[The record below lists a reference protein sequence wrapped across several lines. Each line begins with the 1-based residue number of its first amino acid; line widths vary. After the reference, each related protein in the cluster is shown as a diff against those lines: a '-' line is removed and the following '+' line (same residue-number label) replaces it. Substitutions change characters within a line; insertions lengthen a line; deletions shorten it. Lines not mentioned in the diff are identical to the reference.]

1 MNNYIVG
8 LDIGSSK
15 ICAAAGKIAKRGE
28 LEILG
33 ITSSEC
39 KGLKKSIIVNIDD
52 TAESIKECIQKLQ
65 MIIDIQIDDIYISLP
80 GSICGLVHN
89 KAVIAVSSDD
99 REIKSKD
106 VERLLESAKLISVPS
121 DKEIIGVEPQQF
133 IVDGYDNIKDP
144 IGMSGMRLEAD
155 VHVITAQS
163 AIVSNFMKSVSKAGY
178 NVKGICF
185 APKVISNVVL
195 SSENKEL
202 GCVLVDVGAET
213 IDITIIKNDN
223 ICYEDFI
230 PLGGNNIT
238 NDISIGVKV
247 PFNEAENLKLKFADI
262 RDTSSGYAEK
272 IKVKLPSNEIVNVDC
287 KFLKLIIKSRVE
299 ELYEFIKNKIVDSGY
314 YNEISN
320 VVIVGGGIALI
331 RGADEL
337 GSSIIGKNVRIGSP
351 NYVGASNPMYA
362 GAVGITYDVSN
373 SVNIDND
380 EFSSFSNEDEIK
392 SIWNKN
398 SKKSQE
404 NVNIFSRV
412 KDFFTDLF

>member
-39 KGLKKSIIVNIDD
+39 KGLKKSIIVNIDK

-163 AIVSNFMKSVSKAGY
+163 AIVSNFMKSVAKAGY

-262 RDTSSGYAEK
+262 RENSSGYAEK
-272 IKVKLPSNEIVNVDC
+272 VKVKLSNNEIVNVDC
-287 KFLKLIIKSRVE
+287 KFLKLIIKSRIE
-299 ELYEFIKNKIVDSGY
+299 ELYEFIKKKIVDSGY

-373 SVNIDND
+373 SINIDID

-404 NVNIFSRV
+404 NINIFSRV

>member
-39 KGLKKSIIVNIDD
+39 KGLKKSIIVNIDK

-163 AIVSNFMKSVSKAGY
+163 AIVSNFMKSVAKAGY

-262 RDTSSGYAEK
+262 RENSSGYAEK
-272 IKVKLPSNEIVNVDC
+272 VKVKLSNNEIVNVDC
-287 KFLKLIIKSRVE
+287 KFLKLIIKSRIE
-299 ELYEFIKNKIVDSGY
+299 ELYEFIKKKIVDSGY

-362 GAVGITYDVSN
+362 GAVGITFDVSN
-373 SVNIDND
+373 SINIDTD

-404 NVNIFSRV
+404 NINIFSKV

>member
-1 MNNYIVG
+1 MDNYIVG

-15 ICAAAGKIAKRGE
+15 VCAAAGKIAKRGE

-33 ITSSEC
+33 ITSSDC
-39 KGLKKSIIVNIDD
+39 KGLKKSIVVNIDK
-52 TAESIKECIQKLQ
+52 TADSIRECIEKLQ
-65 MIIDIQIDDIYISLP
+65 MIIDVKINDIYISLP

-121 DKEIIGVEPQQF
+121 NEEIIGVEPQQF

-163 AIVSNFMKSVSKAGY
+163 AIVNNFIKSVAKAGY

-185 APKVISNVVL
+185 APKVVSNVVL
-195 SSENKEL
+195 SSESKEL
-202 GCVLVDVGAET
+202 GCALVDVGAET

-223 ICYEDFI
+223 ICYEDFL
-230 PLGGNNIT
+230 PLGGNSIT
-238 NDISIGVKV
+238 NDISIGVKM
-247 PFNEAENLKLKFADI
+247 PFNKAEKLKMKFADI
-262 RDTSSGYAEK
+262 RNGNSVYAEK
-272 IKVKLPSNEIVNVDC
+272 INIKLSNKEIVSIDC

-299 ELYEFIKNKIVDSGY
+299 ELYEFIKKKIIDSGY

-331 RGADEL
+331 RGADEIGTNIL
-337 GSSIIGKNVRIGSP
+337 GKNVQIGSP

-362 GAVGITYDVSN
+362 GAVGIAKDISSSVSLE
-373 SVNIDND
+373 ND
-380 EFSSFSNEDEIK
+380 EFSNFNNEDEIK
-392 SIWNKN
+392 SIWNKTG
-398 SKKSQE
+398 KKNQE
-404 NVNIFSRV
+404 NLNVFSKF

>member
-39 KGLKKSIIVNIDD
+39 KGLKKSIIVNIDK

-163 AIVSNFMKSVSKAGY
+163 AIVSNFMKSVAKAGY
-178 NVKGICF
+178 NIKGICF

-195 SSENKEL
+195 SPENKEL
-202 GCVLVDVGAET
+202 GCALVDVGAET

-238 NDISIGVKV
+238 NDISIGIKV

-262 RDTSSGYAEK
+262 RNNSSEYAEK
-272 IKVKLPSNEIVNVDC
+272 VKVKLSNNEIANVDC
-287 KFLKLIIKSRVE
+287 KFLKLIIKSRIE
-299 ELYEFIKNKIVDSGY
+299 ELYEFIKKKIVDSGY

-404 NVNIFSRV
+404 NINIFSRV

>member
-39 KGLKKSIIVNIDD
+39 KGLKKSIIVNIDK
-52 TAESIKECIQKLQ
+52 TAESIKECIEKLQ

-163 AIVSNFMKSVSKAGY
+163 AIVSNFMKSVTKAGY
-178 NVKGICF
+178 NLKGICF

-247 PFNEAENLKLKFADI
+247 PFNEAEVLKLKFADI
-262 RDTSSGYAEK
+262 RDSSSGYAEK
-272 IKVKLPSNEIVNVDC
+272 VKVKLSNNEIVNVDC
-287 KFLKLIIKSRVE
+287 KFLKLIIKSRIE
-299 ELYEFIKNKIVDSGY
+299 EIYEFIKKKIVDSGY

-373 SVNIDND
+373 SVNIDKD

-404 NVNIFSRV
+404 NINVFSKV

>member
-1 MNNYIVG
+1 MDSYIVG

-15 ICAAAGKIAKRGE
+15 ICAAAGKITKRGTI
-28 LEILG
+28 EILG
-33 ITSSEC
+33 ITSSDC
-39 KGLKKSIIVNIDD
+39 KGLKKSIIVNIDK
-52 TAESIKECIQKLQ
+52 TAESIRECIEKLQ
-65 MIIDIQIDDIYISLP
+65 MIIDITIDNIYISLP

-99 REIKSKD
+99 REIKNKD
-106 VERLLESAKLISVPS
+106 VERLLESAKLISVPANN
-121 DKEIIGVEPQQF
+121 EIIGVEPQQF

-163 AIVSNFMKSVSKAGY
+163 AIVNNFIKSVAKAGY

-185 APKVISNVVL
+185 APKVVSNVVL
-195 SSENKEL
+195 SSEDREL
-202 GCVLVDVGAET
+202 GCALIDVGAET

-238 NDISIGVKV
+238 NDISIGLKI
-247 PFNEAENLKLKFADI
+247 PFNEAEKLKFKFADI
-262 RDTSSGYAEK
+262 RNGNSGYAEK
-272 IKVKLPSNEIVNVDC
+272 VSVKLSNNEVTSVDC

-299 ELYEFIKNKIVDSGY
+299 ELYEFIKKKIVDSGY

-337 GSSIIGKNVRIGSP
+337 GNNILGKSVEIGSP

-362 GAVGITYDVSN
+362 GAVGITYDICN
-373 SVNIDND
+373 SVNIEND
-380 EFSSFSNEDEIK
+380 DFSSFSNEDEIK
-392 SIWNKN
+392 SIWNKS

-404 NVNIFSRV
+404 NINVFSRV